1 MENNLIIEI
10 TKDLED
16 ILTIKQSENLKV
28 TLIKWFSKYEINLKE
43 EEKEQKNIEN
53 KQIIEKYI
61 SAKKVEGCSLK
72 TLDYYKNIILKMCT
86 AICKDIKDITT
97 EDLRVY
103 LSKYKENNNSNLIT
117 IDNMRRIYSTFF
129 AWLEEE
135 DYIIKRPARRIH
147 KIKTAQVVKNTF
159 TDENF
164 EQMRDVCKNDIR
176 NLVIIELLL

>member
-72 TLDYYKNIILKMCT
+72 TLDYYKNIILK
-86 AICKDIKDITT
+86 
-97 EDLRVY
+97 
-103 LSKYKENNNSNLIT
+103 
-117 IDNMRRIYSTFF
+117 FG
-129 AWLEEE
+129 
-135 DYIIKRPARRIH
+135 
-147 KIKTAQVVKNTF
+147 
-159 TDENF
+159 
-164 EQMRDVCKNDIR
+164 
-176 NLVIIELLL
+176 